1 MNETILIGRLTRDI
15 ELKEY
20 GKGKA
25 AGSYAR
31 FSLAV
36 RDGVDQDGKELVQFI
51 NCVAWNTQATIL
63 AKYVHKGDGVAIVGR
78 LVQND
83 YEDENGKMVYS
94 YQVTASRVELLP
106 TRKSAEDAE
115 SELEDEPKP
124 KTNRKYHK

>member
-20 GKGKA
+20 GKGKS

-31 FSLAV
+31 FALAV
-36 RDGVDQDGKELVQFI
+36 RDGVDQDGNELVQFI
-51 NCVAWNTQATIL
+51 NCVAWNNQAQIL
-63 AKYVHKGDGVAIVGR
+63 AKYVHKGDGVAVQGR
-78 LVQND
+78 LTQND

-94 YQVTASRVELLP
+94 YQVTVSRVELLP
-106 TRKSAEDAE
+106 TRKSAEDPE
-115 SELEDEPKP
+115 EDEKT